1 MRLSILHSHITV
13 SLPNLTWRSRYTNWR
28 HNDSMAHLN
37 RAINIKCK
45 NLPQIRLTKDD
56 LPQSIA
62 NRQFIT
68 FRQLL
73 IKTKRGKQVSGM
85 SICTQFIKVR
95 NIPSSVKS
103 DVTGLVITSA
113 TMRRF
118 TNKKDGKRNFIT
130 NPKEPVKR
138 LRLPSRLTHTR
149 A

>member
-1 MRLSILHSHITV
+1 
-13 SLPNLTWRSRYTNWR
+13 
-28 HNDSMAHLN
+28 MAHLN

-45 NLPQIRLTKDD
+45 NLPRIQLTKDD

-118 TNKKDGKRNFIT
+118 TNKKNGKRNFIT